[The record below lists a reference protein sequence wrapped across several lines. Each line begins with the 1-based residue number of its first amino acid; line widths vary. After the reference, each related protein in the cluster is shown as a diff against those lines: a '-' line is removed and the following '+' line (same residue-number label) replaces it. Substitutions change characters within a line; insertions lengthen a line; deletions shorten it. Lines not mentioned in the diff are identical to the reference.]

1 MKKPPASALLFQRR
15 TAPLRRKKLSAM
27 AVQRHLVIPPHLPN
41 RHRERMWYPHHPQRQ
56 RTTTNKPEELPATG
70 TDG

>member
-15 TAPLRRKKLSAM
+15 TAPLRRKKLSAT
-27 AVQRHLVIPPHLPN
+27 VQRHLVIPPHLPN
-41 RHRERMWYPHHPQRQ
+41 RHRERIWYPHHPQRQ